1 MRRIKLF
8 TLLAAWMLS
17 VGTMFADDSVA
28 SGTCG
33 DNLTWELTADG
44 ALIISGTGAMTD
56 FSYPSYG
63 PWNANRGA
71 VKSISLPEGL
81 TTIGQYAFYMM
92 DKMNTAVV
100 IPEGVTSIGYAAFA
114 GQRELPAVTLPST
127 LITIAGSVF
136 STANKLTSLTIP
148 ANVNSIGTMLTEE
161 CNALTSIVVDANNR
175 TFDSRDN
182 CNAIIKTSTNALVA
196 GCQTTVIP
204 NTVVSIGVGAF
215 STLKSLTSIKIPNS
229 VTTLGNYCFQY
240 CTNVE
245 ALVLPTSVVNISG
258 SAFTGCVFKTIEV
271 IPGNPK
277 FDSRDN
283 CNAIIETATNTL
295 VKGSENSVLP
305 DELLTLGEGAFMS
318 NKNLKFINIPA
329 SVERLQKNALIYCSG
344 LKAITCYATTPPA
357 ADNLAFNYG
366 SPSIISIPPT
376 IPVYVPAASIDAY
389 RSAANWNYFT
399 NFVPLSGGD
408 TVYYT
413 IKALANHGK
422 VNGTGT
428 YASGTEITLT
438 PVAEEGYVFKQ
449 WSDGTTASPK
459 SLTLTCDTTIRAMFE
474 KVGESAP
481 EPVVDKDEP
490 NVITFKFQAILKA
503 FLYNVVIMKNGER
516 VVDILLDSE
525 GHIKLVTEAASAPSH
540 MKVRKVKSDDGSLL
554 VALTA
559 LEVGQQY
566 TYMVDAYDAQE
577 TCISAKA
584 GSFSVSRGIIMGD
597 QSTAEEITN
606 ILTTNNGLQV
616 ADLSIT
622 RTIQRNDYFS
632 TLCVPFGMNATQI
645 ANSSLATAEI
655 REFTKA
661 QVVDNQLYVVCSP
674 VSEIVAG
681 KPYVIRYTD
690 ASALNRLDFSNVTV
704 NAAAPDEVTH
714 DHVTMKGT
722 YIPFEATSG
731 NCFVFVND
739 DNMPYWPSTP
749 STLKPFRCYFIVDT
763 NGNDAP
769 VCGMPVNIVER
780 EKAPTALE
788 TVRND
793 LPFVKTIENGM
804 LIIEKNGVRYN
815 AQGQIVK

>member
-100 IPEGVTSIGYAAFA
+100 IPEGVTSIGYCAFA

-182 CNAIIKTSTNALVA
+182 CNAIIKTSTDALVA

-305 DELLTLGEGAFMS
+305 DELLALGEGAFMS

-329 SVERLQKNALIYCSG
+329 SVERLQKNALIYCSN
-344 LKAITCYATTPPA
+344 LTSITCYATTPPA
-357 ADNLAFNYG
+357 ADNMAFKYG
-366 SPSIISIPPT
+366 SGISNIPNN
-376 IPVYVPAASIDAY
+376 IPVYVPAGSVSAY
-389 RSAANWNYFT
+389 QNAANWNYFT
-399 NFVPLSGGD
+399 NFVAMSGGE
-408 TVYYT
+408 TVYHT

-428 YASGTEITLT
+428 YATGTQITLT

-459 SLTLTCDTTIRAMFE
+459 SLTVTEDMTIRAMFE
-474 KVGESAP
+474 KEGESAP
-481 EPVVDKDEP
+481 EPQVDKYVP
-490 NVITFKFQAILKA
+490 NVITFKFQAIVNA

-516 VVDILLDSE
+516 VVSIVLDE
-525 GHIKLVTEAASAPSH
+525 NGNIKLVTKPVSAPAR
-540 MKVRKVKSDDGSLL
+540 MKIHKALNDDGSLFG
-554 VALTA
+554 VELTE
-559 LEVGQQY
+559 LQVGQEY
-566 TYMVDAYDAQE
+566 TYMLDAYDKRE
-577 TCISAKA
+577 NCISAKA
-584 GSFSVSRGIIMGD
+584 GSFDVVGGVIMGD
-597 QSTAEEITN
+597 HSTAEEISN
-606 ILTTNNGLQV
+606 ILAVNNGQAV

-622 RTIQRNDYFS
+622 RTIQCNGNFS
-632 TLCVPFGMNATQI
+632 TLCLPFSMSASQI
-645 ANSSLATAEI
+645 ANSSLAAAEI

-661 QVVDNQLYVVCSP
+661 EVVNNQLYVICSP
-674 VSEIVAG
+674 VTEIVAG
-681 KPYVIRYTD
+681 KPYVIRYSE
-690 ASALNRLDFSNVTV
+690 AGALNRLDFLNVTV
-704 NAAAPDEVTH
+704 NAGAPAEVTH
-714 DHVTMKGT
+714 NNVTMKGT
-722 YIPFEATSG
+722 YTPFEATSG
-731 NCFVFVND
+731 NCFIFLND
-739 DNMPYWPSTP
+739 DNTPYWPTTP
-749 STLKPFRCYFIVDT
+749 STLKPFRSYFVV
-763 NGNDAP
+763 NAGGAL
-769 VCGMPVNIVER
+769 VCGMPVNVVEP
-780 EKAPTALE
+780 ENVPTALDNIH
-788 TVRND
+788 ND
-793 LPFVKTIENGM
+793 VPFGKTIQNGM
-804 LIIEKNGVRYN
+804 LVIEKNGVRYN
-815 AQGQIVK
+815 AQGQMVK